1 MKIGKLDRRI
11 LIERK
16 AVTQDAYGAEV
27 VSWSTLATVWGSAL
41 DDLGSKSGMEKN
53 REGIRVLEKLTRVV
67 IRYRSDITSN
77 MRIVLVDR
85 SRVMQ
90 IVSIAEVGR
99 REGTELMCMEFST

>member
-1 MKIGKLDRRI
+1 VKIGKLDRRI